1 MILPPLLSNL
11 LMGVLYVKDL
21 HRETRPIPSQ
31 NSSSKEEKGKVKLSS
46 QQTIIT
52 SKKHFVKCKNQSDTK
67 IALKR
72 FSLFVKKIVT
82 YLYNAAKKVVTI
94 GGVHR
99 PLKCA
104 SNE

>member
-1 MILPPLLSNL
+1 MLKICIGRQGLFQ
-11 LMGVLYVKDL
+11 VK
-21 HRETRPIPSQ
+21 IPAV
-31 NSSSKEEKGKVKLSS
+31 KKKKGKVKLSS